1 MVGQGGGGWGETQL
15 HSPQS
20 SYGGGGWGGPDVM
33 AGSLCANRHIS
44 LPTVCSWRADKC
56 SLCLLWGGPGGLLGA
71 LFFKPPPHTLDK
83 NINASLYFQASVLGK
98 II

>member
-15 HSPQS
+15 HSPQG
-20 SYGGGGWGGPDVM
+20 SYGGGGGLMRWLAHSVQTDISPCP
-33 AGSLCANRHIS
+33 LCA
-44 LPTVCSWRADKC
+44 
-56 SLCLLWGGPGGLLGA
+56 PGGQTNAHCFCSGEALGGCWGPYF
-71 LFFKPPPHTLDK
+71 LNPPPHTLDK